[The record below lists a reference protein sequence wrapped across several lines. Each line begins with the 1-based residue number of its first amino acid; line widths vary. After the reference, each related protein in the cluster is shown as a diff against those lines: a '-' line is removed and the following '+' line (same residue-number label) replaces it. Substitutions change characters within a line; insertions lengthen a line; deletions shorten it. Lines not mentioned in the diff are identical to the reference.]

1 MSHPIVD
8 LQASILVLLNADA
21 PLISLIGSDG
31 VFDMAP
37 KGKSGPYIAIVRHDL
52 LARDA
57 DEAPG
62 FDHRIQF
69 RVWNPSP
76 NRSGVLAPAQRVVAV
91 LTGQDLSTPTLIVTN
106 VAHLRTDSAIDV
118 KSGRANATINFR
130 IFSEPAS

>member
-1 MSHPIVD
+1 MTHPIVD
-8 LQASILVLLNADA
+8 LQTSILTLLNADA
-21 PLISLIGSDG
+21 SLVGFIGANG

-37 KGKSGPYIAIVRHDL
+37 KGKSGPYIAILRHDL
-52 LARDA
+52 LARNA
-57 DEAPG
+57 DDAPG

-76 NRSGVLAPAQRVVAV
+76 NRSGVLAPADRVVAV

>member
-1 MSHPIVD
+1 MSHPIAD
-8 LQASILVLLNADA
+8 LQTSILTLLNADGS
-21 PLISLIGSDG
+21 LISLIGGDG

-37 KGKSGPYIAIVRHDL
+37 KGKSGTYIAILRHDL

-57 DEAPG
+57 DVAPG
-62 FDHRIQF
+62 YDHRIQF

-91 LTGQDLSTPTLIVTN
+91 LTDQDLSTPTLIVTN